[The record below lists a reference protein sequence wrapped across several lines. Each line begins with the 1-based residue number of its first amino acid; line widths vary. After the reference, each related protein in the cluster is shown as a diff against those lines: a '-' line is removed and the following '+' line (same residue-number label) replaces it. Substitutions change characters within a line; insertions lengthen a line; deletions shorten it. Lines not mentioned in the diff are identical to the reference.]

1 MFSPTTKKSKLSVL
15 LQSKEA
21 KFNPAQMNQKNNTAS
36 LAINKQEENIMI
48 YKYKQQLAELETAKG
63 VGTSVITLLV
73 SAKTSIN
80 QVITQMSDR
89 LTKANNIKSCI

>member
-1 MFSPTTKKSKLSVL
+1 
-15 LQSKEA
+15 
-21 KFNPAQMNQKNNTAS
+21 MNQKNNTAS